1 MILLSLR
8 LLTSICVV
16 SVDTFPTSYHKSVH
30 DLLIRLSLLASFSY
44 CIINISMGEFPSY
57 LMHRMGHLPFH
68 ETAFLKA
75 ECLEYETLTM
85 AILNANTISKNIPP
99 KLSMKKDPPGSGKEL
114 GTVSVILCPVLE

>member
-44 CIINISMGEFPSY
+44 CIINISMGEFPNY
-57 LMHRMGHLPFH
+57 LMHRMGQF
-68 ETAFLKA
+68 TVSRNCFLKSRMFRI
-75 ECLEYETLTM
+75 Y
-85 AILNANTISKNIPP
+85 I
-99 KLSMKKDPPGSGKEL
+99 
-114 GTVSVILCPVLE
+114 